1 MKSTDLPAAMFFPI
15 GLWLGVASK
24 TQEMLLAS
32 SQVIATRSA
41 RMASAGPLPSAADQ
55 REFALMGSEKLD
67 AFSQSAAALGRA
79 WTPAV
84 QTLNAQALQGWL
96 AIMNNAF
103 ALAGSRTP
111 AQAMRR
117 HKTLVSTVM
126 RRAPTLQRASDA
138 AARVTH
144 SALAPV
150 HRTATANA
158 RRLGST
164 GKKSTRR

>member
-1 MKSTDLPAAMFFPI
+1 MKCTDLSSSRCFPV

-138 AARVTH
+138 AARMTH

-158 RRLGST
+158 RRLGAP
-164 GKKSTRR
+164 KKTTAGR